1 MGMKVDV
8 VPVGRTMKPLDV
20 LLMLCNY
27 PKDPNSPPGRTVA
40 NQPTPFFHEGSL
52 DIQSVFFKVSAD
64 WGLLSLG
71 TRCNWQPLEVSI
83 AWPSEK
89 RDKRVVKNG
98 SALEEL
104 LQVKC

>member
-20 LLMLCNY
+20 FLMVCKHPKTQLHLLERQIKKKSADTL
-27 PKDPNSPPGRTVA
+27 
-40 NQPTPFFHEGSL
+40 FHEGSL
-52 DIQSVFFKVSAD
+52 EIRSVFKVSAD

-89 RDKRVVKNG
+89 RDERV
-98 SALEEL
+98 LEMATL
-104 LQVKC
+104 WRSCFKVKC

>member
-8 VPVGRTMKPLDV
+8 VPVGRTTKPLDV
-20 LLMLCNY
+20 FPMVCNQ
-27 PKDPNSPPGRTVA
+27 PKDPNSPPGTTDKKSA
-40 NQPTPFFHEGSL
+40 DTLFHEGSL
-52 DIQSVFFKVSAD
+52 GIRSVFKVSAD

-89 RDKRVVKNG
+89 RDKRVFGNG
-98 SALEEL
+98 NALEEL